1 MQWLQS
7 YDKYLQDLSEVNQV
21 CACAVPV
28 MAALNM
34 YLSPLPHPAVSL
46 DMLEDLED
54 TVSHIAQGLHKDS
67 IKVRLVLHTYSLH
80 TNRHGM
86 RVPFT

>member
-1 MQWLQS
+1 
-7 YDKYLQDLSEVNQV
+7 
-21 CACAVPV
+21 
-28 MAALNM
+28 M

-46 DMLEDLED
+46 DMLEGLED

-67 IKVRLVLHTYSLH
+67 IKVGLVLHMYSLH